1 MSKSALL
8 AALLCSYLSF
18 ANAEEIYNLDEVV
31 VTATRVEQ
39 PLKQALSSTT
49 VITQKDIQESQAVD
63 LPTILRNV
71 PGVELSL
78 NGGHGKASAVYLR
91 GSESTQTLVLLDGVR
106 INSATMD
113 TTAIQ
118 DVMLDQIERIEIV
131 RGNVSS
137 LYGSEAIGGVIQ
149 IFTKKA
155 HGANSQNVSIGVGNL
170 GTQRISAGFGSAA
183 DNTEYHLQVSS
194 FNTTGVS
201 AINPALN
208 SKVNPDTDGYRNTSV
223 SANVR
228 HILNQ
233 DHSLSLNVFNSMG
246 ENQYDNTNGPSN
258 VANTSTQK
266 LSKLSMASDDTLSD
280 NWKSH
285 LQLAQGVDEYHDLAD
300 GVPVYY
306 SGSPSSLFKTVNQQL
321 TWQNSIAAGNG
332 KQLLLGVENLSQ
344 TVDTDTKYAITQR
357 IINSI
362 YAGYTGNYD
371 AHQVQANLRQDNNS
385 QFGSANTGL
394 LGYGYRLNDAWRAT
408 TSYSTA
414 FRAPTFND
422 LYYPGYGN
430 VNLKPETSQNFEAG
444 MHFTSGSQSLDVVY
458 FNNLTQDMIVWQS
471 VSPYTPINIKQ
482 ARNDG
487 VELSHKIAFENT
499 TFKTA
504 ITSQNPRNDAT
515 GVQLD
520 RRAKLFGSLGISHKI
535 GKLLMGG
542 EWQNS
547 AERLDNSHTL
557 AGYDVFNLTAS
568 YALSRETTLAVRAE
582 NITDQNNSPVYSY
595 NPLGRTL
602 YASLSYQQ

>member
-1 MSKSALL
+1 MSKSALF

-18 ANAEEIYNLDEVV
+18 ANAEEIYNLNEVV
-31 VTATRVEQ
+31 VTATRIEQ
-39 PLKQALSSTT
+39 PLKQALASTT

-91 GSESTQTLVLLDGVR
+91 GSESTHTLILLDGVR
-106 INSATMD
+106 INSATTD

-118 DVMLDQIERIEIV
+118 DLMLDQVERIEIV

-170 GTQRISAGFGSAA
+170 GTQRISAGIGSSA

-208 SKVNPDTDGYRNTSV
+208 AKVNADTDGYRNTSV

-233 DHSLSLNVFNSMG
+233 DHSLTLNVFNSMG
-246 ENQYDNTNGPSN
+246 ENQYDNSNGPSN
-258 VANTSTQK
+258 VANTNTQK

-332 KQLLLGVENLSQ
+332 KQFLLGLENLSQ
-344 TVDTDTKYAITQR
+344 IVDTDTKYAITQR
-357 IINSI
+357 TINSI

-371 AHQVQANLRQDNNS
+371 AHQIQANLRQDNNS
-385 QFGSANTGL
+385 QFGAANTGL
-394 LGYGYRLNDAWRAT
+394 LGYGYKLNESWRAT

-430 VNLKPETSQNFEAG
+430 VNLKPENSQNFEAG
-444 MHFTSGSQSLDVVY
+444 LHFTSASQNLDVAY
-458 FNNLTQDMIVWQS
+458 FNNLTQNLIVWQS
-471 VSPYTPINIKQ
+471 VSPYTPVNINQ

-487 VELSHKIAFENT
+487 VELSHRISFEDT
-499 TFKTA
+499 SIKTA

-535 GKLLMGG
+535 GKMLMGG
-542 EWQNS
+542 EWQHS
-547 AERLDNSHTL
+547 DERLDNSHTL
-557 AGYDVFNLTAS
+557 ASYDVFNLTAS
-568 YALSRETTLAVRAE
+568 YVLNKETTLAVRAE
-582 NITDQNNSPVYSY
+582 NITDQNNSPAYSY
-595 NPLGRTL
+595 NPLGPTL